1 MAAEH
6 LRPIHD
12 NVRSIP
18 GLRQLR
24 SLGDSEAGLVAAE
37 NQNGIRFPGPIVL
50 DQRTA
55 EGGQ

>member
-1 MAAEH
+1 
-6 LRPIHD
+6 
-12 NVRSIP
+12 
-18 GLRQLR
+18 LRQLR